1 MAVSS
6 YSRREY
12 KGKILMDEIGI
23 ITGEFSA
30 GETNRIRLISGL
42 NISGHYCISLLKGD
56 IGEEY
61 AFSFNEHEF

>member
-1 MAVSS
+1 
-6 YSRREY
+6 
-12 KGKILMDEIGI
+12 MDVIGI

-30 GETNRIRLISGL
+30 GEISRIWLIFGM

-61 AFSFNEHEF
+61 AFSFSEHDY

>member
-6 YSRREY
+6 YSRWGY

-30 GETNRIRLISGL
+30 GETSRIRLICGL

-61 AFSFNEHEF
+61 AFSFNEHDY

>member
-23 ITGEFSA
+23 ITEEFPA
-30 GETNRIRLISGL
+30 GETSRIWLISGL

-56 IGEEY
+56 VGEEY
-61 AFSFNEHEF
+61 AFSFNEHDH

>member
-1 MAVSS
+1 
-6 YSRREY
+6 
-12 KGKILMDEIGI
+12 MDVIGI

-30 GETNRIRLISGL
+30 GETSRIWLISGL